1 MNFDH
6 DLENGVPPQRA
17 DLKTTSISLGDDDQK
32 ATSMPTNPEAGN
44 TSNTLRPDTVMTTVF
59 TFDKD
64 GKRRVH
70 GQPDIDEASPS
81 LPCLEIVLRQLNARS
96 FDDELSLNGKDL
108 TSATASKVQETADDD
123 PEVDNIILRFVVGMF
138 KKNNNK
144 IPTPPYLGIWEL
156 FGLWKQDGHDWF
168 WINDPVFGGA
178 KLEIEVLEE
187 PRLLD
192 RSHMLY
198 LTKYGSAFYILPSAI
213 RMKNLSEKHLQ
224 GTKSRSEWLTPNLR
238 FQTDPYQF

>member
-1 MNFDH
+1 MTFHH

-32 ATSMPTNPEAGN
+32 TTSMPTNPEAGN
-44 TSNTLRPDTVMTTVF
+44 ISTNLRPDSGMATVF

-70 GQPDIDEASPS
+70 EQPDTDEASRS

-108 TSATASKVQETADDD
+108 NSASAGKVQETADSD
-123 PEVDNIILRFVVGMF
+123 PEADNIIRRFVVGVF
-138 KKNNNK
+138 KRNTNK
-144 IPTPPYLGIWEL
+144 VPAPPCLGIWEL
-156 FGLWKQDGHDWF
+156 FGLWKQDSHDWF

-178 KLEIEVLEE
+178 KLELEVLNE
-187 PRLLD
+187 PRLLH

-198 LTKYGSAFYILPSAI
+198 LTKYGSAFYILPSAM
-213 RMKNLSEKHLQ
+213 RMKNLSEEHLQ
-224 GTKSRSEWLTPNLR
+224 GIKPRSG
-238 FQTDPYQF
+238 